1 MTMVFWGLIIF
12 ATVIFCNKVEFVGS
26 YRVDI
31 LSSINLQEI
40 FIESEILYKWKE
52 DLNPVSVLLDGTVHC

>member
-40 FIESEILYKWKE
+40 FIESEILYK
-52 DLNPVSVLLDGTVHC
+52 

>member
-1 MTMVFWGLIIF
+1 MTMGFWGLIIF
-12 ATVIFCNKVEFVGS
+12 ATVIFYNKVEFGS